1 MAMTRY
7 DFQLTLGEAEQLQ
20 EALYVQ
26 LQRLRTATNVH
37 LERARDEHINKAHS
51 LLKIL
56 ERQIRDIEKYKE
68 ECARRDQ
75 RPEYLV
81 GI

>member
-26 LQRLRTATNVH
+26 LQRSRDVH
-37 LERARDEHINKAHS
+37 QRARDEHINKAHS